1 MFSPVTMLRAETI
14 ATRLKGRI
22 VIQVESKGEAYYVH
36 PTSAEAYYMANGD
49 EAYKIMRN
57 LGIGITNK
65 DLDKIKSSK
74 TIAKKYSGIIFL
86 QVESKGEAYY
96 VNYNGDIYYLKNGS
110 EAYNIMR
117 KLGLGISNNDL
128 KKVNIKENKINTL
141 ECNGKQWLLC
151 PNGQQFHCP
160 SSGEAVCLPNDQGG
174 NSVDNV
180 AYKKEFV
187 AVGNKYLDKLRSISL
202 GIDKMTERYS
212 SRIEYLQE
220 LSSGNDEFLNSYDL
234 NINKLVYSLGS
245 LYKTS
250 IDLEEFKYNSY
261 KKFGSSINELTN
273 ETQNNLNKVEQDS
286 SSSNKENWEKSIGSL
301 ASLYAGLDYFVDTI
315 DKDLKEFNIRVEESD
330 SMNKKYWDTLKISAQ
345 NELKRIE
352 QEKEQREYE
361 VQLNKLYLNLQ
372 TFKPISCY
380 STNYGNLTTTHC
392 Y

>member
-1 MFSPVTMLRAETI
+1 MKKITKAILVFILMLSPVTMLRAETM
-14 ATRLKGRI
+14 ANRLKGRI
-22 VIQVESKGEAYYVH
+22 IIQTESKGEAYYVH
-36 PTSAEAYYMANGD
+36 PTSTDAYYMANGD
-49 EAYKIMRN
+49 EAYKVMRN

-65 DLDKIKSSK
+65 DLDRIKSSK
-74 TIAKKYSGIIFL
+74 TIAKKYSGRIFL
-86 QVESKGEAYY
+86 QIEAKGEAYY

-151 PNGQQFHCP
+151 PSGQQFHCP
-160 SSGEAVCLPNDQGG
+160 SSGEAVCLSNDQSG

-180 AYKKEFV
+180 AYKKEFI

-220 LSSGNDEFLNSYDL
+220 LSSGNDKFLNSYDL

-245 LYKTS
+245 LYKNS

-330 SMNKKYWDTLKISAQ
+330 SMNKKYWDTLKISA
-345 NELKRIE
+345 
-352 QEKEQREYE
+352 
-361 VQLNKLYLNLQ
+361 
-372 TFKPISCY
+372 
-380 STNYGNLTTTHC
+380 
-392 Y
+392 